1 MKKNATILN
10 LGIIQDKDEQEMS
23 RLFDSYMENNTRRK
37 ATNNNP
43 KKVKSTPPIQQNP
56 DSLQKKHFDEKIN
69 GDSIKNPEDTFQNV
83 LDVFENIQKKF
94 KPVINKVEIINPKIS
109 NEQVENPTIELPFKN
124 NTFNKTRPIETIFN
138 NDESTEAIISEDSF
152 TTISSVEFQT
162 PILSL
167 NGLNDTVLLRGAV
180 KAINNSNREKANGT
194 RPQNKILLVDDDL
207 FLRKALALYLKNKGY
222 EVVQVSDGEEAMD
235 KINKNWFNLII
246 TEMNLPTFGGMEL
259 INEIRNKLKL
269 RIPIIVLTTF
279 GVANVEVEMLTLGAN
294 DFLSKPFSPEVLKA
308 RIERALVEK

>member
-1 MKKNATILN
+1 LN